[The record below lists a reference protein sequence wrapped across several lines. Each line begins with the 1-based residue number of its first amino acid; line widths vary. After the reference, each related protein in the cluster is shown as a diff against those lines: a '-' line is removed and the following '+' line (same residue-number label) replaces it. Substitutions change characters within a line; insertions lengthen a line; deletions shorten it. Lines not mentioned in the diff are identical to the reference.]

1 MSLDI
6 KLREMDLLRGLFLTE
21 PREGHRLHDRRAQRL
36 ARVGMPP
43 RKSLHHSAKLLAHDI
58 MEQDLSP
65 DVFEAAAWTLM
76 SRVLALVGWAN
87 STTCD

>member
-1 MSLDI
+1 MTDE
-6 KLREMDLLRGLFLTE
+6 RNGLPASE
-21 PREGHRLHDRRAQRL
+21 CRL
-36 ARVGMPP
+36 A
-43 RKSLHHSAKLLAHDI
+43 KSLHHSAKLLAHDI